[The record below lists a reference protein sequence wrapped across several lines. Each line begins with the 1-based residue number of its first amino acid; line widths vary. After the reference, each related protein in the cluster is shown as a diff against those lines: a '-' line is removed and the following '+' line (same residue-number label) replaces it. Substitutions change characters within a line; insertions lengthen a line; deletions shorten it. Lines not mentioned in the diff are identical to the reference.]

1 MADGWRLPV
10 PPQIWPAGE
19 PLAPPAGGS
28 ADVFLVH
35 GFGASSGHWRRTGP
49 ALEAAGHRAF
59 ALDLLGFGASDK
71 PVGYSF
77 STEDWAEQ
85 VADYV
90 RAHAAPG
97 APVVLVGNS
106 IGSLVA
112 LAAADRLSRQEEGV
126 EVAGV
131 ALLNCAGGLNNKGAA
146 DDLRVA
152 VFLPLFWLIDWLLSI
167 PSVARALF
175 DRFRSRENV
184 AQVLA
189 GVYGNQSAVDDEL
202 VELIYRPSE
211 DAGALE
217 TFVSVITGDPGPRPE
232 ALAAALPA
240 GVPLLVLWGDAD
252 PFTPLGGPVGEFFAA
267 DLCAPGGRPGARFA
281 ELAACGH
288 CPHDD
293 RPEAVHAELLPWLQ
307 ACCPRD

>member
-1 MADGWRLPV
+1 MADGWHLPV

-112 LAAADRLSRQEEGV
+112 LAAADRLCRQEEDV

-131 ALLNCAGGLNNKGAA
+131 ALLNCAGCLNNKGAA

-184 AQVLA
+184 AQVLR
-189 GVYGNQSAVDDEL
+189 GVYSDQGAVDDEL

-252 PFTPLGGPVGEFFAA
+252 TFTPLGGPVGEFFAA
-267 DLCAPGGRPGARFA
+267 ELCAPRGRPGARFA
-281 ELAACGH
+281 ELASCGH

-293 RPEAVHAELLPWLQ
+293 RPEAVHGELLPWL
-307 ACCPRD
+307 AALARE

>member
-1 MADGWRLPV
+1 M
-10 PPQIWPAGE
+10 
-19 PLAPPAGGS
+19 
-28 ADVFLVH
+28 FLVH

-59 ALDLLGFGASDK
+59 ALDLLGFGGSDK
-71 PVGYSF
+71 PVGHPF
-77 STEDWAEQ
+77 STEDWAQQ

-112 LAAADRLSRQEEGV
+112 LAAAARLAEEGGGPLAAGPA
-126 EVAGV
+126 VAGV
-131 ALLNCAGGLNNKGAA
+131 CLLNCAGGLNNKGAA

-184 AQVLA
+184 AQVLR
-189 GVYGNQSAVDDEL
+189 GVYGDQSAVDDEL
-202 VELIYRPSE
+202 VELIFRPSE
-211 DAGALE
+211 DPGALE

-232 ALAAALPA
+232 ALAAALPP

-252 PFTPLGGPVGEFFAA
+252 PFTPLGGPVGEFFQRK
-267 DLCAPGGRPGARFA
+267 LCAPSDAAGRPGARFA
-281 ELAACGH
+281 EVADCGH

-293 RPEAVHAELLPWLQ
+293 RSEAVLAELLPWLR
-307 ACCPRD
+307 AECSRASG